1 MFDFLKQNKKEKEE
15 QKEQERVVRFGD
27 KHNIGLD
34 CYNASDLQLVYGK
47 FRDWCY
53 PREDNDGKRDL
64 AGPKPEWYNPKATMG
79 TFEVFRDGGRVKL
92 SWRDYHDN
100 PIEYELN
107 LYEIFKDK
115 IIPHRKEDEDLIVWE
130 QPYIFTPG
138 IIFEVDD
145 RTLNVYSDVKIRL
158 IDPET
163 NKKRN
168 RRDLIL
174 AFSKTF

>member
-15 QKEQERVVRFGD
+15 QKEQERVVRFEN
-27 KHNIGLD
+27 KHNIGLK
-34 CYNASDLQLVYGK
+34 CYNASDLHLVYGRFGMK
-47 FRDWCY
+47 IYD
-53 PREDNDGKRDL
+53 REDNDGKRDL
-64 AGPKPEWYNPKATMG
+64 ADPKSERSNPEANMVG
-79 TFEVFRDGGRVKL
+79 FEVFRDNGRVKL
-92 SWRDYHDN
+92 SWRDYNDN
-100 PIEYELN
+100 PIEYEFN
-107 LYEIFKDK
+107 LYDIFKDK

-145 RTLNVYSDVKIRL
+145 RTLNIYSDVDIRL
-158 IDPET
+158 IDPKT
-163 NKKRN
+163 GKKRN